1 MTPRKHFTMTDFLD
15 GYAEMSRHRH
25 VQLMAS
31 YNSWM
36 NKKLYEAAGAL
47 PAAELVRD
55 RGAFF
60 GSVQGTLNHLLV
72 ADTVWLKRF
81 AAESA
86 LAPPQSPAAFAALA
100 PLRAL
105 AMPASLDAP
114 QFDALAPMAAHRA
127 WLDGVITAWTGAL
140 TEADLGAALHYARM
154 NGEQYA
160 KPLFDVLLHFFNH
173 QTHHR
178 GQASTLLSQAGV
190 DVGVT
195 DLLALIPNLDP

>member
-1 MTPRKHFTMTDFLD
+1 
-15 GYAEMSRHRH
+15 
-25 VQLMAS
+25 
-31 YNSWM
+31 
-36 NKKLYEAAGAL
+36 
-47 PAAELVRD
+47 
-55 RGAFF
+55 
-60 GSVQGTLNHLLV
+60 
-72 ADTVWLKRF
+72 
-81 AAESA
+81 
-86 LAPPQSPAAFAALA
+86 
-100 PLRAL
+100 
-105 AMPASLDAP
+105 
-114 QFDALAPMAAHRA
+114 MAAHRA